1 MAKSEAHSIMISAL
15 ETVKKEREVSDA
27 AAPLVGEYLLATQED
42 PIAPTLPNHCSIAG
56 PENVDFN
63 TLPVTNETNEMSGKV
78 DDKMAGDAN
87 TEMVGANDDEALLPV
102 EADELENAFPN
113 DEDMVSF
120 KNLFCMK

>member
-1 MAKSEAHSIMISAL
+1 MGLFAQL
-15 ETVKKEREVSDA
+15 TVNYPDY
-27 AAPLVGEYLLATQED
+27 GMATQKD
-42 PIAPTLPNHCSIAG
+42 LIAPTLPNHCSIAG

-63 TLPVTNETNEMSGKV
+63 TLPATNETNEMSDKV
-78 DDKMAGDAN
+78 DEMTGDAN

-102 EADELENAFPN
+102 EADELENDFPN